1 MPNDVIKH
9 VEVNGTTYD
18 IVDAVSGYI
27 KSSDIPVTSVNGQ
40 TGDVEITSLEL
51 EDSSLFTRITPATG
65 EGFAELVY
73 RNKNTNKEAS
83 ISYSAFGGTNYDKTY
98 ITLLAENIELYGNIN
113 AQSNKISNVAAPTAN
128 GDAANKKYVDDSI
141 ADLDSSISATTGEA
155 ISAITITDG
164 KITSST
170 KISVGDANQN
180 AFSNV
185 KVGNDT
191 VAADSTTDTLELVA
205 GTGITLTADTTN
217 DKITITSTA
226 IGGVTD
232 VQVNN
237 SSILDSSGVANFTS
251 TTITDALGYTPYNS
265 TNPNGYITGGTN
277 SSSNVTITTTTD
289 TIYKV
294 TSSGSV
300 SNGSAA
306 SFTQGTDSYTAPILT
321 FTPNSGTTGNL
332 GISWTTGSFIQG
344 TDSFTANTPT
354 SVTLPTVSS
363 TPTTVLTGITSAVA
377 GAQTFTGTNNI
388 QSRGANEF

>member
-27 KSSDIPVTSVNGQ
+27 KSSDIPVTDVKVNNTSIVSSGVANLVTNTAYNSSSNKLATMSDLPSVTSSYSSTGTTAVNGTAVNAALQ
-40 TGDVEITSLEL
+40 T
-51 EDSSLFTRITPATG
+51 
-65 EGFAELVY
+65 
-73 RNKNTNKEAS
+73 
-83 ISYSAFGGTNYDKTY
+83 
-98 ITLLAENIELYGNIN
+98 
-113 AQSNKISNVAAPTAN
+113 
-128 GDAANKKYVDDSI
+128 
-141 ADLDSSISATTGEA
+141 LDSSISATTGEA

-217 DKITITSTA
+217 DKITITSTVS
-226 IGGVTD
+226 GGVTD

-277 SSSNVTITTTTD
+277 SSSNVTINTTTD

-332 GISWTTGSFIQG
+332 GISWTTGSFTQG

-388 QSRGANEF
+388 QSAGANEF